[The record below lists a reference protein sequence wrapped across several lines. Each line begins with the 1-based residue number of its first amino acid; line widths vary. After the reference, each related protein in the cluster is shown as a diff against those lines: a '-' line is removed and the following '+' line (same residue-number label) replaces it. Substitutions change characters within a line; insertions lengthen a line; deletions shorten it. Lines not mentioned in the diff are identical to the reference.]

1 MLCGNGWERRLLHSA
16 RECAPEEEARKKA
29 AFSRRALDY
38 QCIDGIA
45 IAAPLLVETVDE
57 KRGAVAPKKLCVY
70 QIDARLVHCGAP
82 FGEAFRFEGT
92 LSPIQV

>member
-16 RECAPEEEARKKA
+16 RESSAREEARKKA

-70 QIDARLVHCGAP
+70 QTRGLFTVAL
-82 FGEAFRFEGT
+82 
-92 LSPIQV
+92 L